1 MTIITLSVGGQ
12 MVSRLTRGECAVMA
26 VRTGTRH
33 IGVIEGHIQPVI
45 G

>member
-12 MVSRLTRGECAVMA
+12 MVSRLTCGECAVMA
-26 VRTGTRH
+26 IRTGTRH
-33 IGVIEGHIQPVI
+33 IGVSEGHVQPVV